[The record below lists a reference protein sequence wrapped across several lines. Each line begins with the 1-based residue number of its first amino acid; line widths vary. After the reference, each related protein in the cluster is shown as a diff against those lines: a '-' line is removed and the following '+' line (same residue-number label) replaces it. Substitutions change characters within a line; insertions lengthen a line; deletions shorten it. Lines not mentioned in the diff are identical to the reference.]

1 MSSGAAASSS
11 LKSFI
16 ILGILLLGFLAF
28 ASEARVGVT
37 TATAVAAAAAD
48 VAHDPSLGEQKINIG
63 GEQAEIRHER
73 KLGFFSNLGNGLLC
87 VAKGAVGLKC

>member
-11 LKSFI
+11 LKGFI
-16 ILGILLLGFLAF
+16 ILGILLLGFLAVT
-28 ASEARVGVT
+28 SEARVGVT
-37 TATAVAAAAAD
+37 VTTAAAPTTTDAALG
-48 VAHDPSLGEQKINIG
+48 PSLGELKINIG

>member
-37 TATAVAAAAAD
+37 AAAAD

-73 KLGFFSNLGNGLLC
+73 KLGFLAILVTGSCVLPRGLL
-87 VAKGAVGLKC
+87 V

>member
-37 TATAVAAAAAD
+37 AAAAD

-73 KLGFFSNLGNGLLC
+73 KLGFFSDLGNGLLC
-87 VAKGAVGLKC
+87 VAKGAIGLKC